1 MRFPHHEPR
10 PAPAPSPSPTARA
23 GVDVLVG
30 FDGSPESMAAAR
42 TAVEVLGERARRVT
56 LCAVVPFDVP
66 EVVERRAGRELHEAA
81 QQLGPSVGESLTHGT
96 PAPALLGEA
105 TAGGYDLVVVGRRG
119 RERSAHVLG
128 STAIALASW
137 NGSVPAL
144 LVG

>member
-1 MRFPHHEPR
+1 MWFSHR
-10 PAPAPSPSPTARA
+10 PTSAPSESLPADSD

-30 FDGSPESMAAAR
+30 FDGSPESLTAAR
-42 TAVEVLGERARRVT
+42 TALELLGPRAHRVT

-66 EVVERRAGRELHEAA
+66 EAVERRASRELREASHL
-81 QQLGPSVGESLTHGT
+81 LGPTVGEELTHGT
-96 PAPALLGEA
+96 PAPALLSVA

-119 RERSAHVLG
+119 REKSAHVLG

-137 NGSVPAL
+137 NGSPPAL

>member
-1 MRFPHHEPR
+1 MWFPHR
-10 PAPAPSPSPTARA
+10 PTPAPSAEERE

-30 FDGSPESMAAAR
+30 FDGSAESLAAAR
-42 TAVEVLGERARRVT
+42 TAVDVLGDRARRVT

-66 EVVERRAGRELHEAA
+66 EAVERRASRELREAA
-81 QQLGPSVGESLTHGT
+81 HQLGPSVGEELTHGT
-96 PAPALLGEA
+96 PAPALLGVAE
-105 TAGGYDLVVVGRRG
+105 AGGYDLVVVGRRG

-137 NGSVPAL
+137 NGSPPAL